1 MSISKNKLLH
11 IIFIFITLASLTIV
25 ISCSS
30 EEEIVV
36 PKEENEQTVI
46 MFFPWSSNLLPYFQ
60 QNIKDFSKS
69 IEERGSQNARVM
81 VCLATTPNTADLM
94 ELKYDNGSCIVEN
107 IRTYDNQRF
116 TSQEG
121 ISNILKA
128 IKEYAPGKKYGLIIG
143 CHGMGWLPV
152 IHTKSNETQEIF
164 HYNVSNGP
172 MTRYFG
178 GLTQEYQIETSVL
191 AQAILESGITMEYIL
206 FDDCYM
212 SSIEVAYDLKD
223 VTKYLIA
230 SPTEVMAYG
239 FPYHECGKYLIGNV
253 DYKGVIQA
261 FYEFYSQY
269 TYPYG
274 TAAVTNC
281 QELEQLANIVK
292 RINVENQNNNISA
305 NSIQVMDGYTP
316 AIFFDFEDYINK
328 ICNDIVLLDEFSNQ
342 LRKTILFKCHTPQY
356 YSAFKGILPINHYS
370 GITTSDP
377 SSNRLS
383 NPKIYTRWYNATH

>member
-1 MSISKNKLLH
+1 
-11 IIFIFITLASLTIV
+11 
-25 ISCSS
+25 
-30 EEEIVV
+30 
-36 PKEENEQTVI
+36 
-46 MFFPWSSNLLPYFQ
+46 
-60 QNIKDFSKS
+60 
-69 IEERGSQNARVM
+69 
-81 VCLATTPNTADLM
+81 
-94 ELKYDNGSCIVEN
+94 
-107 IRTYDNQRF
+107 
-116 TSQEG
+116 
-121 ISNILKA
+121 
-128 IKEYAPGKKYGLIIG
+128 
-143 CHGMGWLPV
+143 
-152 IHTKSNETQEIF
+152 
-164 HYNVSNGP
+164 

-292 RINVENQNNNISA
+292 RINIENQNNNISA

-383 NPKIYTRWYNATH
+383 NPKIYTRWYKATH

>member
-1 MSISKNKLLH
+1 MNTSKLSH
-11 IIFIFITLASLTIV
+11 ITIMLVMLAALTV
-25 ISCSS
+25 MISCSS
-30 EEEIVV
+30 DEEPVI
-36 PKEENEQTVI
+36 PKEENEQTII

-69 IEERGSQNARVM
+69 IEERGLRHERIM
-81 VCLATTPNTADLM
+81 ICLATTPNSADLM

-107 IRTYDNQRF
+107 IRTYDNQKF
-116 TSQEG
+116 TSQED
-121 ISNILKA
+121 ISSILNT

-152 IHTKSNETQEIF
+152 IHTKSNETQDIF
-164 HYNVSNGP
+164 HYNITNGP

-178 GLTQEYQIETSVL
+178 GLTQEYQIETTVL
-191 AQAILESGITMEYIL
+191 AKAILESGITMEYIL

-239 FPYHECGKYLIGNV
+239 FPYHKCGKYLIGNV
-253 DYKGVIQA
+253 DYDAVIQA

-292 RINVENQNNNISA
+292 RIYINSQNNEISA

-316 AIFFDFEDYINK
+316 TIFFDLEDYINK
-328 ICNDIVLLDEFSNQ
+328 RCTDIALLDEFSVQ
-342 LRKTILFKCHTPQY
+342 LKKTVSFKCHTPQY
-356 YSAFKGILPINHYS
+356 YSASKGVLPINHYS
-370 GITTSDP
+370 GITTSEP
-377 SSNRLS
+377 SNNRLS
-383 NPKIYTRWYNATH
+383 IPKIYTRWYKATH

>member
-1 MSISKNKLLH
+1 MNISKNKLLH

-253 DYKGVIQA
+253 DYEGVIQA

-292 RINVENQNNNISA
+292 RINIENQNNNISA

-316 AIFFDFEDYINK
+316 TIFFDFEDYIK
-328 ICNDIVLLDEFSNQ
+328 MIVCFLMNFQ
-342 LRKTILFKCHTPQY
+342 
-356 YSAFKGILPINHYS
+356 IN
-370 GITTSDP
+370 
-377 SSNRLS
+377 
-383 NPKIYTRWYNATH
+383 

>member
-1 MSISKNKLLH
+1 M
-11 IIFIFITLASLTIV
+11 
-25 ISCSS
+25 
-30 EEEIVV
+30 
-36 PKEENEQTVI
+36 
-46 MFFPWSSNLLPYFQ
+46 
-60 QNIKDFSKS
+60 
-69 IEERGSQNARVM
+69 
-81 VCLATTPNTADLM
+81 
-94 ELKYDNGSCIVEN
+94 
-107 IRTYDNQRF
+107 
-116 TSQEG
+116 
-121 ISNILKA
+121 KA

-253 DYKGVIQA
+253 DYEGVIQA

-292 RINVENQNNNISA
+292 KINIENQNNNISA

-316 AIFFDFEDYINK
+316 TIFFDFEDYINK
-328 ICNDIVLLDEFSNQ
+328 ICNDSVLLDEFSNQ

>member
-1 MSISKNKLLH
+1 MNISKNKLLH

-116 TSQEG
+116 TSQ
-121 ISNILKA
+121 
-128 IKEYAPGKKYGLIIG
+128 
-143 CHGMGWLPV
+143 
-152 IHTKSNETQEIF
+152 
-164 HYNVSNGP
+164 
-172 MTRYFG
+172 FG

-253 DYKGVIQA
+253 DYEGVIQA

-292 RINVENQNNNISA
+292 RINIENQNNNISA

-316 AIFFDFEDYINK
+316 TIFFDFEDYINK
-328 ICNDIVLLDEFSNQ
+328 ICNDSVILDEFSNQ

-383 NPKIYTRWYNATH
+383 NSKIYTRWYNATH